1 MESLPQRHTL
11 QAHPVSPHPSL
22 RRRALAL
29 AIHLAAAGLVA
40 LPMLPATAMAQPTS
54 QQQVR
59 EYAIPAGPVT
69 TALNHFA
76 ARTGIYLSGAGELGA
91 GRHSGGLQG
100 EYGVEEGLARL
111 LEGTGLAVV
120 RQEDGSYRLLAGG
133 NDPTSAAVDTEVV
146 ELDELVIS
154 ATRQGLTLNEL
165 THAVTVIDREALETQ
180 LATSRTLGDVLA
192 KTVPGMAPSSET
204 LTNFNQTLRGRN
216 ALVLIDGIPQNTS
229 RNISR
234 DLMNIDMSNIERI
247 EVLRGGSAVYGS
259 GAMGGVINIVTR
271 RNEPGA
277 VSRVELS
284 NSLSNPSSD
293 GLGYRGEQ
301 YIGGASEHADYGL
314 SLAWEH
320 HGALFDGE
328 GRRIAPEPS
337 QGDLSDTD
345 SLSLAGKVNWY
356 LDAGTLTLSAN
367 HFDAEQDTDYLSD
380 PAVNSQPPGEARAL
394 ATSGLRLDR
403 QNRTRNTLL
412 NLAWQA
418 DDTLWGA
425 LDAQLYYRDY
435 HARFTP
441 FDGRPY
447 GTWNALAQSYLDS
460 ENLGGRLALDTEL
473 DEASRLRWGL
483 DLRREQAEMP
493 VTTYDGDAFDTSG
506 GKVFIETGDRTFMPE
521 LTQDTAAAFVQLERD
536 LGERLRGDI
545 GVRYEWAE
553 ASFDDFTTL
562 GQGNAI
568 EGSKT
573 SFDDV
578 LFNAGLL
585 YRLSEA
591 TDLYAD
597 YSQGFEMPDIGL
609 QLRYAPAGFS
619 VGDSRL
625 APIKTDHYE
634 LGLRHR
640 WSSGDMSLAA
650 FYSTSDLGQPVI
662 DNFAFSQPRAEERIY
677 GLEAEVQADLSDSWR
692 AGGLTSWTEG
702 ERYNEASQRWEALNG
717 FRIPPLQLHA
727 FLEYRPDDA
736 WLHRLQLNYSGAR
749 DDAYEDGVGFGGRE
763 VEAYTTLDYA
773 ARYQSGEHTLS
784 LGVENLLNEDYHHV
798 YGQLLR
804 DGRNTSHIPA
814 RGAFVTLGYQYQ
826 W

>member
-1 MESLPQRHTL
+1 MTL
-11 QAHPVSPHPSL
+11 QSSATQPSFGSARLPH

-29 AIHLAAAGLVA
+29 AVHLAAAGLVA
-40 LPMLPATAMAQPTS
+40 LPMLSAPAVAQEAN

-59 EYAIPAGPVT
+59 HYDIPAGPVG

-76 ARTGIYLSGAGELGA
+76 AQASIYISGAGELGE
-91 GRHSGGLQG
+91 GRRSEGLQG
-100 EYGVEEGLARL
+100 EYDVEEGLGRL
-111 LEGTGLAVV
+111 LDGTGLAAV
-120 RQEDGSYRLLAGG
+120 RQGDGSYRLVVGSVAGASLASDAG
-133 NDPTSAAVDTEVV
+133 EVA
-146 ELDELVIS
+146 LDDIVSS
-154 ATRQGLTLNEL
+154 ATRQGLTLREL
-165 THAVTVIDREALETQ
+165 THAVTVIDREELETQ
-180 LATSRTLGDVLA
+180 LTTSRTLGDVLA
-192 KTVPGMAPSSET
+192 KTVPGMAPSSQT

-234 DLMNIDMSNIERI
+234 DLMNIDASNIERI

-259 GAMGGVINIVTR
+259 GAMGGVINIITR

-301 YIGGASEHADYGL
+301 TLGGASENADYGIT
-314 SLAWEH
+314 LAWEH
-320 HGALFDGE
+320 HGAMFDAD

-345 SLSLAGKVNWY
+345 SLSLGGKVNWY

-380 PAVNSQPPGEARAL
+380 PAVNAFPPGSVRARAI
-394 ATSGLRLDR
+394 SGLQLDE

-418 DDTLWGA
+418 DDTFLGA

-447 GTWNALAQSYLDS
+447 GTWNALAQSFLDS
-460 ENLGGRLALDTEL
+460 ENLGGRLTLDTQL

-483 DLRREQAEMP
+483 DLRREKTEMP
-493 VTTYDGDAFDTSG
+493 VTTYDGDAFDASG
-506 GKVFIETGDRTFMPE
+506 GKVFIDRGDRTFMPE

-545 GVRYEWAE
+545 GVRYERAD

-562 GQGNAI
+562 GQGNEI
-568 EGSKT
+568 EGGT
-573 SFDDV
+573 VEFDDV

-585 YRLSEA
+585 YHLSDA

-597 YSQGFEMPDIGL
+597 YSQGFELPDIGL

-619 VGDSRL
+619 AGDSQL
-625 APIKTDHYE
+625 EPIKTDHYE

-640 WSSGDMSLAA
+640 WRSGEASLAA
-650 FYSTSDLGQPVI
+650 FYSTSDLGKPVI
-662 DNFAFSQPRAEERIY
+662 DNFAFSQRRAEERIY
-677 GLEAEVQADLSDSWR
+677 GLEAEVQADLSEAWR
-692 AGGLTSWTEG
+692 AGGLLSWTEG
-702 ERYNEASQRWEALNG
+702 ERYNEGAERWEALNG
-717 FRIPPLQLHA
+717 FRIPPLQLHT
-727 FLEYRPDDA
+727 FLEYRQDEA
-736 WLHRLQLNYSGAR
+736 WLHRLQFNYSGAR
-749 DDAYEDGVGFGGRE
+749 DDAFEDGVGFGGRQ

-773 ARYQSGEHTLS
+773 ARYQSGDHTVS

-804 DGRNTSHIPA
+804 DGKNTSHIPA
-814 RGAFVTLGYQYQ
+814 RGATLTLGYRYQ